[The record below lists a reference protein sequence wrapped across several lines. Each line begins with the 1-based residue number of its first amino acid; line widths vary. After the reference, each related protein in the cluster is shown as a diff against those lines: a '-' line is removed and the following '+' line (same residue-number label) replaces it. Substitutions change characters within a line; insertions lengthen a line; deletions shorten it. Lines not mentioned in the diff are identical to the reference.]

1 MRSRTTASYPP
12 SRARCRPSTP
22 SWATST
28 TNPSAVRPRRT
39 AEASRR
45 SSSTT
50 STRTVP
56 VWRTLPSPV
65 AGLSGCSQR
74 RYGTV
79 GYMIQAPKLSRRAR
93 WAIPAGALVI
103 TGGVL
108 AGSLITAAQAAPGL
122 PARTAAQLL
131 AEVADSTPPPL
142 TGTVVETASFGLPA
156 LPATGNPTSLSS
168 LLTGSHTIRIW
179 YASPQH
185 FRLAVPQSLSESDV
199 IRDGRTAWLWQ
210 STLNKVTKFTLP
222 AHSAQQA
229 VPKQALTPQQAAQQV
244 LAAVGPTTTVRVDS
258 NVTVAGQAAYA
269 LVLAPKDA
277 RSLIGQVQID
287 VDGHNGVPLRL
298 QVFARGSSSP
308 AFQVGYTDIAFVKP
322 AAADLSFTPPPG
334 ATVTQ
339 VNLSDHPA
347 GARARPDVT
356 TTGSGWLTVLDL
368 PSSELTSG
376 AGPGSGHSPGDDAA
390 VLRTL
395 LAAATP
401 VHGAWGSGRLLR
413 TSLVSVLITDQG
425 NAFIGAVQPSV
436 LYAAAAA
443 QPH

>member
-1 MRSRTTASYPP
+1 
-12 SRARCRPSTP
+12 
-22 SWATST
+22 
-28 TNPSAVRPRRT
+28 
-39 AEASRR
+39 
-45 SSSTT
+45 
-50 STRTVP
+50 
-56 VWRTLPSPV
+56 
-65 AGLSGCSQR
+65 
-74 RYGTV
+74 
-79 GYMIQAPKLSRRAR
+79 MIQAPKLSRRAR
-93 WAIPAGALVI
+93 WAIPAGVLVI

-142 TGTVVETASFGLPA
+142 TGTVVETASFGLPS

-168 LLTGSHTIRIW
+168 LLTGSHTIRVW
-179 YASPQH
+179 YASPGH

-222 AHSAQQA
+222 AHAAGNGSGS
-229 VPKQALTPQQAAQQV
+229 VPRQPLTPQQAAQQV

-287 VDGHNGVPLRL
+287 VDGQHGVPLRL

-308 AFQVGYTDIAFVKP
+308 AFQVGYTDIHFVKP
-322 AAADLSFTPPPG
+322 AAADLTFTPPPG

-347 GARARPDVT
+347 GVRAHARPDVT
-356 TTGSGWLTVLDL
+356 TTGSGWLTVLEL

-425 NAFIGAVQPSV
+425 HAFVGAVQPGV

>member
-1 MRSRTTASYPP
+1 
-12 SRARCRPSTP
+12 
-22 SWATST
+22 
-28 TNPSAVRPRRT
+28 
-39 AEASRR
+39 
-45 SSSTT
+45 
-50 STRTVP
+50 
-56 VWRTLPSPV
+56 
-65 AGLSGCSQR
+65 
-74 RYGTV
+74 
-79 GYMIQAPKLSRRAR
+79 MIQAPKLSRRAR

-142 TGTVVETASFGLPA
+142 TGTVVETASFGLPS
-156 LPATGNPTSLSS
+156 LPATGSPTSLSS
-168 LLTGSHTIRIW
+168 LLTGSHTLRVW

-222 AHSAQQA
+222 ARAPENGSGSVPQQ
-229 VPKQALTPQQAAQQV
+229 PLTPQQAAQQV
-244 LAAVGPTTTVRVDS
+244 LAAVGPTTTVRVAS

-277 RSLIGQVQID
+277 RSLVGQVQID

-308 AFQVGYTDIAFVKP
+308 AFQVGYTDIAFVRP
-322 AAADLSFTPPPG
+322 AAADLSFSPPPG

-339 VNLSDHPA
+339 VNLSGHHAAAKDH
-347 GARARPDVT
+347 ARPDVT
-356 TTGSGWLTVLDL
+356 TTGSGWLTVLEL

-376 AGPGSGHSPGDDAA
+376 AGPGSGHSPGDDEA

-401 VHGAWGSGRLLR
+401 VHGAWGSGQLLR

-425 NAFIGAVQPSV
+425 RAFIGAVQPSV
-436 LYAAAAA
+436 LYAAAA